1 MPEETVSIV
10 GVFRDRISPAIQKT
24 GTAVNNFAATVG
36 RSIGGIASKASL
48 LLGSIGAGALAAR
61 GLQAAKDR
69 SIAESRVLAALAGQR
84 SALEEIKS
92 TIASIPK
99 IPGFDD
105 VTLTNQAANMLTLG
119 VSVDKVNRS
128 LRASVDVSAA
138 LGVPLDSALELL
150 RAIETGSNN
159 ALIGRIPELRQLR
172 EEGRLAAE
180 GLATVE
186 RLFAGRG
193 AALSGNIFAKIESAT
208 SRLNDELG
216 NLGDKLAPLQLRSI
230 EIFEQ
235 IVRGATRLVDTL
247 DGGDDITLFDRLV
260 AKAEESAASI
270 RILETETDSLRL
282 AIEQTRDVGEALDL
296 SKALRTL
303 DPAELSRIIARIE
316 PELADPIRDV
326 FASQIER
333 AVKGDVIEATRA
345 LELERALGADTL
357 RDQLDTLTLQ
367 AGQLQEAADWADV
380 MAAATLREARAR
392 QESGASVEDTV
403 AAMQRATEYM
413 REQKEAQQELQ
424 RVESTRAE
432 LQVRIAAANAKLAD
446 SQDRLAESIADR
458 AKDARDELTDRLS
471 ELESLVESGALSPGE
486 GIVKQQAAVAD
497 FNRKLDETI
506 ARLRAMYDAS
516 NQTADGVGNILRE
529 VEKLRDGVKLLT
541 DESNDLWGG
550 FLEGIRQ
557 GGENLDTLRE
567 LGIEVGRTLSD
578 ALADGAV
585 DVFVRGKTTVRE
597 WAAEVLAS
605 IAAVLVK
612 FAVLRAVQSTIG
624 TLFPA
629 DGGTSTTTTTG
640 GGENP
645 SGTTQQGGG
654 GGGGGAGGAAGSTTA
669 AVAASTVGTMNVTAA
684 TVNVTGGGP
693 GGATTPGT
701 GTTGTTGTTGS
712 NPLSFLGD
720 LAGDLFGFG
729 RGTLGEGVTGAG
741 DLLSLAATGLGAVPG
756 FGAAG
761 PLSFLPL
768 LLGQGGGGLGALG
781 GLIGGGNSGLFSL
794 VSSLFSAASPAGG
807 ATGSAGVLGMLGPML
822 TGGFGALTTAGPG
835 FASLLP
841 MLLEFLPG
849 LAGGAGGIL
858 AGLSGGIG
866 FESLLS
872 FLPLL
877 FLSEGG
883 GVPGP
888 TKGHDYIPAALDG
901 GEFVLNPRATNL
913 YAASVDALNRM
924 QVPAGAL
931 AQLHKPASFTHVG
944 TRLANGGEA
953 RGARSRGGGSII
965 AHVPANA
972 QTAERLDRGGGS
984 EQRKR
989 QMNDTPGDYQFALR
1003 HNRGGRK

>member
-36 RSIGGIASKASL
+36 RSIGAIAGKASL
-48 LLGSIGAGALAAR
+48 LLGSIGVGALAAR

-84 SALEEIKS
+84 SALETIKK

-105 VTLTNQAANMLTLG
+105 VTLTNQAANMLALG

-128 LRASVDVSAA
+128 LRAAVDVSAA

-172 EEGRLAAE
+172 EEGRLSAE
-180 GLATVE
+180 GLATIE

-193 AALSGNIFAKIESAT
+193 VALSGNIFAKIESAT
-208 SRLNDELG
+208 SRVNDELG

-235 IVRGATRLVDTL
+235 IVRGATRLVDKL
-247 DGGDDITLFDRLV
+247 DGNDELSLFDRLI

-270 RILETETDSLRL
+270 SILERETDSLRL

-296 SKALRTL
+296 SRAIRTV
-303 DPAELSRIIARIE
+303 DPKELTKLIARIE

-326 FASQIER
+326 FANQINR
-333 AVKGDVIEATRA
+333 AVKGDVIAATRA
-345 LELERALGADTL
+345 LELERALGVDTL
-357 RDQLDTLTLQ
+357 KDQLDTLTLQ
-367 AGQLQEAADWADV
+367 SGQLQEAADWADV
-380 MAAATLREARAR
+380 MAASTLREARAR
-392 QESGASVEDTV
+392 QESGASVEETV
-403 AAMQRATEYM
+403 AAMARATEYM

-424 RVESTRAE
+424 RVETTRAE
-432 LQVRIAAANAKLAD
+432 LQVRIASANAKLAD
-446 SQDRLAESIADR
+446 SQDKLAESIADR
-458 AKDARDELTDRLS
+458 AKDARNELTDRLQ
-471 ELESLVESGALSPGE
+471 ELESLVESGALSPAE

-497 FNRKLDETI
+497 FNRALDDTI
-506 ARLRAMYDAS
+506 ARLRVMYDAS
-516 NQTADGVGNILRE
+516 NQTAEGVGNILRE

-550 FLEGIRQ
+550 FLEGLRQ
-557 GGENLDTLRE
+557 GSENLDTLRE

-629 DGGTSTTTTTG
+629 DGTSTTTTTTG
-640 GGENP
+640 GGQGETSPAAQN
-645 SGTTQQGGG
+645 GGGGG
-654 GGGGGAGGAAGSTTA
+654 GGGGGAGGAAAGTVA
-669 AVAASTVGTMNVTAA
+669 ATVAASNVSTMNVTAG
-684 TVNVTGGGP
+684 TVNVQGGGP
-693 GGATTPGT
+693 GGIAGAVTGET
-701 GTTGTTGTTGS
+701 GTTES
-712 NPLSFLGD
+712 NPLGFLGD
-720 LAGDLFGFG
+720 LFGDAFGFG

-756 FGAAG
+756 FGPAG
-761 PLSFLPL
+761 ALSLLPT
-768 LLGQGGGGLGALG
+768 LLGQGGAGLGSLG

-794 VSSLFSAASPAGG
+794 VSSLFTA
-807 ATGSAGVLGMLGPML
+807 
-822 TGGFGALTTAGPG
+822 AGPQERRR
-835 FASLLP
+835 AR
-841 MLLEFLPG
+841 PG
-849 LAGGAGGIL
+849 
-858 AGLSGGIG
+858 SPD
-866 FESLLS
+866 S
-872 FLPLL
+872 
-877 FLSEGG
+877 
-883 GVPGP
+883 
-888 TKGHDYIPAALDG
+888 
-901 GEFVLNPRATNL
+901 
-913 YAASVDALNRM
+913 SVR
-924 QVPAGAL
+924 
-931 AQLHKPASFTHVG
+931 F
-944 TRLANGGEA
+944 
-953 RGARSRGGGSII
+953 
-965 AHVPANA
+965 
-972 QTAERLDRGGGS
+972 
-984 EQRKR
+984 
-989 QMNDTPGDYQFALR
+989 
-1003 HNRGGRK
+1003 